1 MSLQEFRDAFL
12 KDTLDLLWGQWCVL
26 GVAGHSRTAGNYCI
40 DPEALMLA
48 TCHFGRF
55 DQRLF
60 DGMLGWLSK
69 YEEMLSLQRVSSLI
83 KIERDSR
90 PPVIEAVAA
99 YVLSEYKK
107 PRWRKLAGAP
117 QATINGDALFHY
129 PDGSQVEAFG
139 YQDPLFLSYGLSRG
153 RIESKNIIGSFET
166 AHPASLW
173 LRLRAFMG
181 VSSRTDILVYLLIYE
196 GGGHP
201 SLIAREIGYSQR
213 GVHQSLLAMSLS
225 GWILRSERAREV
237 LYTLADPIRETLA
250 SSSKG
255 KLEWLTW
262 NRYFQG
268 LKAFWNVLSRP
279 TLKQLSPEA
288 LAAELRGAM
297 QTAQQHLSQVGLLIY
312 FHGAQEKK
320 GGDYVEALA
329 TAWSSLF
336 TSFYE

>member
-1 MSLQEFRDAFL
+1 MSLQDFRDAFL

-26 GVAGHSRTAGNYCI
+26 GVAGHSRMAGHSCI
-40 DPEALMLA
+40 DPEALVLA

-69 YEEMLSLQRVSSLI
+69 YEEMLSLQRVSSLT
-83 KIERDSR
+83 KVERDSR
-90 PPVIEAVAA
+90 SPVIGAVAA

-107 PRWRKLAGAP
+107 PRWRKLAGTP
-117 QATINGDALFHY
+117 QATTRGDALFHH
-129 PDGSQVEAFG
+129 PDGSQMEAFG
-139 YQDPLFLSYGLSRG
+139 HQDPLFLSYGLSRG
-153 RIESKNIIGSFET
+153 RIENKNIIGSFQT
-166 AHPASLW
+166 SHPASLW

-181 VSSRTDILVYLLIYE
+181 VSSRTDILVYLLIHE
-196 GGGHP
+196 NGGHA
-201 SLIAREIGYSQR
+201 SLIAREIGYTQR

-237 LYTLADPIRETLA
+237 LYTLADPIRTTLA

-262 NRYFQG
+262 NRYFRG
-268 LKAFWNVLSRP
+268 LETFWSVLSRP
-279 TLKQLSPEA
+279 KLEQLGPEA

-297 QTAQQHLSQVGLLIY
+297 QAAQPHLSQVGLSTH
-312 FHGAQEKK
+312 FHGTQEQR
-320 GGDYVEALA
+320 GGDYVDALM

-336 TSFYE
+336 ASFYD